1 MSDKRKQMRV
11 DVAVRLPVVDVN
23 TGMVVG
29 DLVNMSAAGFMV
41 LTRNPIPMQSVFQ
54 LSLALPKA
62 IHGVDTLYFGA
73 ESLWC
78 NATDDQEQYWIG
90 FHLIDISPHD
100 QEVLEQFLASA

>member
-1 MSDKRKQMRV
+1 MPDKRKQMRV

-23 TGMVVG
+23 TGRLLG
-29 DLVNMSAAGFMV
+29 NLVNMSSAGFMV
-41 LTRNPIPMQSVFQ
+41 LTRNPLPMQSVFQ

-62 IHGVDTLYFGA
+62 IHGVGTVYFGA

-78 NATDDQEQYWIG
+78 NASDDREQYWIG

-100 QEVLEQFLASA
+100 QDVLEQFLASV

>member
-29 DLVNMSAAGFMV
+29 DLANMSTAGFMV
-41 LTRNPIPMQSVFQ
+41 LTNDPRPAHSVFQ
-54 LSLALPKA
+54 LSLALPKP
-62 IHGVDTLYFGA
+62 IQGVDTLYFGA

-78 NATDDQEQYWIG
+78 NATDDQQQYWIG
-90 FHLIDISPHD
+90 FHLIDISPRD
-100 QEVLEQFLASA
+100 QEILEQYLASA